1 MLVLAEDPRLGYYDA
16 EIAGAVIEAALG
28 MGVYPRLREVAFSP
42 DAVTPDAAL
51 LAEMGAADRVLFLA
65 RLGDQLRFD
74 PALDSIRPV
83 VSYALDAATLGTD
96 FGRAHH
102 HAFEALKSR
111 INTALAGAG
120 QIRVTC
126 PLGTDFAGPGA
137 RFPETGGEV
146 GIARFPMAVFAPV
159 PAGAYSGRI
168 AQAGFLIGTG
178 SRYYDPYALALD
190 DVLLVH
196 FEETASPAL
205 PAPPQ
210 MSIAPR
216 ATTARSAR
224 ALASAGPSCI
234 PGTLASIPAAVLPVW
249 PARPPNAGPAAPSA
263 AHGCCIF
270 TPAAPMRRG
279 DLAQRD
285 RPDRGPRR
293 RGSLGARPPAPRPD
307 RRRRRH
313 PRPLPLRG
321 GGFAAP
327 AREIGLGPEEA
338 DRAGSGEGA
347 VILGHGLY
355 GGGQQ
360 LFALR
365 PRGQR
370 GM

>member
-1 MLVLAEDPRLGYYDA
+1 MAPGQSLLVLAEDPRLGYYDA

-196 FEETASPAL
+196 FEGNRITGFDGTAADVD
-205 PAPPQ
+205 
-210 MSIAPR
+210 R
-216 ATTARSAR
+216 AARHYREIGAR
-224 ALASAGPSCI
+224 FGIGWSFVHSWHAGIHPGCSFAGLAG
-234 PGTLASIPAAVLPVW
+234 
-249 PARPPNAGPAAPSA
+249 AAPERWAGSA
-263 AHGCCIF
+263 FGSPRVLHFHTCGAY
-270 TPAAPMRRG
+270 APGEISLNVIDPTVALDGVAVWERG
-279 DLAQRD
+279 RLH
-285 RPDRGPRR
+285 PDRIAG
-293 RGSLGARPPAPRPD
+293 GADILARYPCAAAA
-307 RRRRRH
+307 
-313 PRPLPLRG
+313 
-321 GGFAAP
+321 FAAP
-327 AREIGLGPEEA
+327 AREIGLGPEGRLTA
-338 DRAGSGEGA
+338 PVQAKVR
-347 VILGHGLY
+347 
-355 GGGQQ
+355 
-360 LFALR
+360 
-365 PRGQR
+365 
-370 GM
+370 